1 MIWVK
6 FQRNTFMRT
15 WNKKENLPS
24 RIYDKDGFAQLPV
37 EGDRRIYVYKK
48 FKGKLKRVHEHVE
61 AVYN

>member
-1 MIWVK
+1 
-6 FQRNTFMRT
+6 MRT

-48 FKGKLKRVHEHVE
+48 FKGKWKRVHEHVE